1 MQALDIDGDSDND
14 LVLALDGK
22 APTIWVNPGLKT
34 SGIAPTG
41 SPTANQGTTFPLD
54 ETLPPAGATDVTLAD
69 INGDGRTDVLL
80 AYEMGFEVIL
90 APTSNPPT
98 VDDWKGAGAAAKK
111 VPAVPAKYIKVADM
125 DNDGYLDIIVSGGK
139 ISYSPDESKTLIFF
153 GSEDNKASG
162 DYTAARWVKVGYLAH
177 YITGSVLALDVAD
190 VDGDGLMDVAVSYA
204 TTSKRV
210 YFGKEMFT
218 EATDVCTAAPVGN
231 RDGWLS
237 AEARLFG
244 PSSQEAWRITSLE
257 LVDLNLDGNLDVL
270 YARDEPPVS
279 GKPAPVGRAYVAL
292 GRSVKMPSIVGDE
305 DFIKNQKCRMRA
317 IDLPAGAEI
326 TKITV
331 SVNEP
336 NHVHAYA
343 GTTNSECRSPADD
356 FYPVQTRI
364 YIEFPVIPCT
374 KEDFKDCIL
383 LDPIT
388 ALSRSAR

>member
-1 MQALDIDGDSDND
+1 MQAFDIDGDNDND
-14 LVLALDGK
+14 LVFAIDGK
-22 APTIWVNPGLKT
+22 APMIWVNPGLAT

-41 SPTANQGTTFPLD
+41 TTTADDGDTFLLD

-125 DNDGYLDIIVSGGK
+125 DNDGYLDIVVAGGMV
-139 ISYSPDESKTLIFF
+139 YYALDESKVYIYF
-153 GSEDNKASG
+153 GSEDTKASG
-162 DYTAARWVKVGYLAH
+162 DYSAARWVKVGQQNPYT
-177 YITGSVLALDVAD
+177 TGSVLVIDLAD

-270 YARDEPPVS
+270 YARATSHLYPGSQPPS
-279 GKPAPVGRAYVAL
+279 AARTS
-292 GRSVKMPSIVGDE
+292 RW
-305 DFIKNQKCRMRA
+305 
-317 IDLPAGAEI
+317 AG
-326 TKITV
+326 
-331 SVNEP
+331 P
-336 NHVHAYA
+336 
-343 GTTNSECRSPADD
+343 
-356 FYPVQTRI
+356 
-364 YIEFPVIPCT
+364 
-374 KEDFKDCIL
+374 
-383 LDPIT
+383 
-388 ALSRSAR
+388 